1 MRRPQLTFDIKELE
15 DGYAVLQ
22 QSSVSTYQDD
32 MYLCADAEELRSVV
46 SAWLDR
52 WIAGLEGEPSAEH
65 VTG

>member
-1 MRRPQLTFDIKELE
+1 MLSC
-15 DGYAVLQ
+15 LQ
-22 QSSVSTYQDD
+22 QSSISTYQDD